1 MYMTQDEAKYKV
13 LQKYNE
19 GVKNLAHPFRILK
32 NRSIVDY
39 KNHMTARLNGDIEH
53 LNLDVER
60 PVVFHIARALTR
72 SYLSKVAANPV
83 EMTIKTYNIL
93 EDVYEPD
100 LGDALRTMLE
110 YSNEKANQKKAFFD
124 KCFDATAE
132 GTAIEFEG
140 FRDVRR
146 KKKIIDSFDPITQEA
161 ITKEEEI
168 ILERG
173 CYTSLRPLEDILIPN
188 PYEED
193 IQKQSWLIDREI
205 MEYELAKHYYGRTN
219 NFDEVEPGAYHTG
232 EQEMADLRQDF
243 IPQLQGNQVEII
255 HYYDLEGNYI
265 RLINGVVNYNSVNPY
280 KHGKYP
286 YSKTIYDKF
295 SGAPFFYGRSFV
307 EQIEGDNDAYITLH
321 NLLLEKQYL
330 ATSSFM
336 LTENGE
342 DFTEIGTIKNG
353 RVLQVK
359 DVNKQTIK
367 AFPGIDNSD
376 VTMLGKLEH
385 GIEHRAGN
393 PTGGANA
400 TTPAGGRILLQ
411 QTLQMQEEAM
421 KQIGYSIKLLED
433 GERDRT
439 ELRLS
444 NLIQF
449 YSIPEKRD
457 MSKGK
462 VPLVYATIRQE
473 NQRLSDGALGMKI
486 IKIIDNRNP
495 ENLDKVKD
503 MLDVEESSYQGN
515 AEAIAFS
522 VKDFDQLE
530 VIVSVVPKSS
540 YAASQATEMQR
551 WNEYVQT
558 RLAIMPE
565 SNRAALMQK
574 LDEIMNV
581 DGSKFNPP
589 AQNPEVGMVEQ
600 LMGAMQS
607 GEQPAM
613 QPTGEQTPN
622 NITTNF

>member
-1 MYMTQDEAKYKV
+1 MTNEEAKLIV
-13 LQKYNE
+13 LQRYNE
-19 GVKNLAHPFRILK
+19 GVQNLAHPFKILK

-60 PVVFHIARALTR
+60 PVVFHVARALTR

-83 EMTIKTYNIL
+83 EMTLKTYNTI

-100 LGDALRTMLE
+100 LGEGLRTMLA
-110 YSNEKANQKKAFFD
+110 YSNDKSNQKKAFFD

-146 KKKIIDSFDPITQEA
+146 KRKVIDSFDPITQKA

-173 CYTSLRPLEDILIPN
+173 CYSALRPLEDILIPN

-193 IQKQSWLIDREI
+193 IQKQSWIIDREI
-205 MEYELAKHYYGRTN
+205 MEYALAEHYYGKTS
-219 NFDEVEPGAYHTG
+219 NFSEVEPGAYHTG
-232 EQEMADLRQDF
+232 EQEMAELRQDL

-255 HYYDLEGNYI
+255 HYYNLEGDYI

-280 KHGKYP
+280 RHGKYP
-286 YSKTIYDKF
+286 YAKTIYDKF

-307 EQIEGDNDAYITLH
+307 EQIEGDTDAYITLH
-321 NLLLEKQYL
+321 NLILEKQYL
-330 ATSSFM
+330 ATIAFM
-336 LTENGE
+336 MAENEE
-342 DFTEIGTIKNG
+342 DFMEIGEIKNG
-353 RVLQVK
+353 RVLQVT
-359 DVNKQTIK
+359 DVNKQKIEK
-367 AFPGIDNSD
+367 FPGIDNSD
-376 VTMLGKLEH
+376 VTMLGKMEQ
-385 GIEHRAGN
+385 GMESRAGN

-439 ELRLS
+439 ELRVS

-457 MSKGK
+457 LAKGK
-462 VPLVYATIRQE
+462 TPLIYSTIRQE
-473 NQRLSDGALGMKI
+473 NQRLSDGTLGMKI
-486 IKIIDNRNP
+486 IKIIDNRN
-495 ENLDKVKD
+495 EKSLDKVKQALD
-503 MLDVEESSYQGN
+503 MEEASYDGN
-515 AEAIAFS
+515 AEAVAFS
-522 VKDFDQLE
+522 VKDFDQIE
-530 VIVSVVPKSS
+530 TMVSVVPKSS
-540 YAASQATEMQR
+540 YATSQATELQK
-551 WNEYVQT
+551 WTEYIQT

-565 SNRAALMQK
+565 SNREALMQK

-581 DGSKFNPP
+581 DGSKYNPP
-589 AQNPEVGMVEQ
+589 AQPPQAGMVEQ
-600 LMGAMQS
+600 LMGSMQ
-607 GEQPAM
+607 GGQEQA
-613 QPTGEQTPN
+613 QPQNSQTQANAIN
-622 NITTNF
+622 NF